1 MSWGATLGKPRPYR
15 RPSGLGDEVGGFV
28 LIGPRSDDDV
38 RSSTSQL
45 ERGLT
50 DAARA
55 AGDERDA
62 PLMRCIETR

>member
-1 MSWGATLGKPRPYR
+1 MGAPLGKPRPYR
-15 RPSGLGDEVGGFV
+15 RPSGLGDEVGGFA

-45 ERGLT
+45 DSDGLT

-62 PLMRCIETR
+62 PLMRSIETR

>member
-1 MSWGATLGKPRPYR
+1 
-15 RPSGLGDEVGGFV
+15 VGGFA

-45 ERGLT
+45 DSGLT

-62 PLMRCIETR
+62 PLMRSIEAR

>member
-1 MSWGATLGKPRPYR
+1 
-15 RPSGLGDEVGGFV
+15 VGGFV

-45 ERGLT
+45 DSDGLT

-62 PLMRCIETR
+62 PLMRSIETR